1 MPLAS
6 TNLKRD
12 TSNAKDSLCNWI
24 QLKCVNVLCLVRFRV
39 DVAELTS
46 AKTAPNLI
54 ALSTD
59 LSIEPLISG
68 EYSFS
73 NPSSSW
79 RDDRKAS
86 AWANIIS

>member
-1 MPLAS
+1 MPVAS

-12 TSNAKDSLCNWI
+12 ISNTEDSLCNRI
-24 QLKCVNVLCLVRFRV
+24 QLKCVNVLCLVRLLV

-46 AKTAPNLI
+46 AKAAPNLS

-68 EYSFS
+68 EYFPS
-73 NPSSSW
+73 NPSSS
-79 RDDRKAS
+79 
-86 AWANIIS
+86 